1 MLSYSTTSYIFVS
14 LFVIV
19 VYFIYLGTFSD
30 SHSLLYECTVL
41 YRCTALVIC
50 TVLYKCTGGGDFAAH
65 RGQGTTQTQ
74 KRAKLEDVITRSFSY
89 ISKIYYNPGA

>member
-1 MLSYSTTSYIFVS
+1 VVNCLTLGLVYIG
-14 LFVIV
+14 
-19 VYFIYLGTFSD
+19 YFTD
-30 SHSLLYECTVL
+30 SHSLLYGCTVL

-74 KRAKLEDVITRSFSY
+74 KRAKLENVIASTFSY
-89 ISKIYYNPGA
+89 ISIIYYNPGA